1 MMKSEKGFSLITLII
16 TIIVIMILASTTI
29 YVGMDTYNETVY
41 TTFVK
46 QMQFI
51 QRKVDT
57 LAGDENIEIGTT
69 IADSGKKEQLEEVIA
84 NAVAGSEIS
93 NWDIS
98 SQNIRY
104 FSKED
109 IQNALDIE
117 EIDYNIIV
125 NFDTR
130 EVVSEEGIEREGKKY
145 YTQYNLPQGQKI
157 SQYDD
162 EGIRNSREEATIFD
176 DIIITRLDVVAENI
190 TIDNADGLNCTAVIT
205 NIGITNGTL
214 QYKLN
219 NDNWKTIDNN
229 TKKGKDYAVQISKSG
244 TYVFKLTDNTT
255 ASEYEI
261 SKYIEVINSPKKN
274 VGLNISTLPEEYDY
288 SNLEDSSNYAY
299 YYESGIVRYLWVP
312 RFAYKGNEIKF
323 TRGTS
328 NLATDGIYLDEDWQ
342 IPETFKDEVGNKLT
356 GKWIAV
362 SSTLGNNLLD
372 LIK

>member
-16 TIIVIMILASTTI
+16 TIIVIMILAATTI

-46 QMQFI
+46 QLQFI

-57 LAGDENIEIGTT
+57 LASNENIEIGTT
-69 IADSGKKEQLEEVIA
+69 ITNSGKQEQLEDVIA
-84 NAVAGSEIS
+84 NAVAGNEIT
-93 NWDIS
+93 NWDIT

-109 IQNALDIE
+109 IENVLDIE
-117 EIDYNIIV
+117 DIDYNIII

-130 EVVSEEGIEREGKKY
+130 EVISEQGIEREGKTY

-162 EGIRNSREEATIFD
+162 EGIQNSREETTIFD
-176 DIIITRLDVVAENI
+176 DIIITRQDVVAENI
-190 TIDNADGLNCTAVIT
+190 TIDNADGLNCTAVIK

-214 QYKLN
+214 RYRLN
-219 NDNWKTIDNN
+219 NEEWKTIDNN

-255 ASEYEI
+255 TSEYEN
-261 SKYIEVINSPKKN
+261 SKYVEVINSPKKDAN
-274 VGLNISTLPEEYDY
+274 LSISILPEEYDY
-288 SNLEDSSNYAY
+288 SDLEDSSNYAY
-299 YYESGIVRYLWVP
+299 YYESGVVRYLWIP

-328 NLATDGIYLDEDWQ
+328 NLATDGNYLDETWE
-342 IPETFKDEVGNKLT
+342 ISETFKDEAGNKLT
-356 GKWIAV
+356 GKWIPIN
-362 SSTLGNNLLD
+362 STSGNNLLD
-372 LIK
+372 LVE

>member
-130 EVVSEEGIEREGKKY
+130 EVVSEEGIEREGKKC

-157 SQYDD
+157 SQYDG

-261 SKYIEVINSPKKN
+261 SKYIEVINSPKKD

-299 YYESGIVRYLWVP
+299 YYESGIVRYLWIP

-328 NLATDGIYLDEDWQ
+328 NLATDGIYLDEDWL
-342 IPETFKDEVGNKLT
+342 IPETFKDDVGNKLT
-356 GKWIAV
+356 GKWVAV